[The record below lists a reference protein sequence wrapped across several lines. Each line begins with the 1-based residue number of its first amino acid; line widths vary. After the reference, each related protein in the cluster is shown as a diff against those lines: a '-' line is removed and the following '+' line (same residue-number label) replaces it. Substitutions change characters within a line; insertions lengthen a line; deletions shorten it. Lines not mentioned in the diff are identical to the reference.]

1 MLKKSSFIPAT
12 EIGGGISKRRK
23 LFFAKTRELLKSELL
38 NADGS
43 GRIPQFNA
51 PWREPVWCLAA
62 LYSGDKEDI
71 DLANSVLANY
81 PKTPASKYKDL
92 GIFYGGNFGIFQS
105 NIMAGLLHRF
115 GHLMNDE
122 ARKFCQS
129 HCEKLF
135 STRYGSGQVEYNF
148 HGVNDNMPMMST
160 YGLILGGE
168 AMGNEQAVKHGLWK
182 LHQFRRHLSRCAW
195 ASEYN
200 SSTYTAVTL
209 AGAARIASFA
219 HDEEIR
225 QLALEIEQRLWTEV
239 ILHFHPGTFMQSGP
253 HCRAYSIDDVGH
265 THSLQ
270 AILWLVFGPE
280 ISGRDLIQS
289 YFAPDGKEVLHFC
302 GNPAQSIAEY
312 VDMLE
317 CDFHLPEQAYE
328 LMSERAYP
336 AHIKGRTEIMSIY
349 DDFASEVH
357 TTTYMQENYS
367 LGTSTLPLCGGD
379 QTNQF
384 YATYKRKPSPE
395 SFKDAAPVLCKYF
408 IGDTEMGA
416 HQTSEDG
423 KWSGEAYQKNL
434 GWLYAIQQDN
444 TAMVTGTPSREE
456 ALETDTLKLDII
468 FPAQYGNISASIIGD
483 SGVKSGAAGE
493 SAEVVPVSVEAG
505 EVFMHIQPLLPTNLP
520 RKAALRFKTINN
532 YEMLELVNYEGESR
546 NFSQV
551 ELSHVLN
558 GFVFTIE
565 DKSKFS
571 SFEEFHQQMS
581 DCRIVDYLFNKHRF
595 INFQRDDVDIDLT
608 VSLIPFGVQT
618 EAINGRVIER
628 PFFACNQ
635 LDVSKL
641 PFMSGKVERNF
652 PFFPWDGL
660 ETSYFDGS
668 WMVGSDGITP
678 NYGKRQEFI
687 KIDN

>member
-12 EIGGGISKRRK
+12 ETGGGISERRK
-23 LFFAKTRELLKSELL
+23 LYFAKTRELLKSELL
-38 NADGS
+38 NSDGS

-62 LYSGDKEDI
+62 LYSGDNSDI
-71 DLANSVLANY
+71 TLANNVLESY
-81 PKTPASKYKDL
+81 PKAPAADYKDL
-92 GIFYGGNFGIFQS
+92 GIFFGGNFGIFQS
-105 NIMAGLLHRF
+105 NIIAGLLHRF
-115 GHLMNDE
+115 GHLMSDE
-122 ARKFCQS
+122 ARRFCQI

-168 AMGNEQAVKHGLWK
+168 AMGNKQAVKHGLWK
-182 LHQFRRHLSRCAW
+182 LHQLRRHLSRCAW

-225 QLALEIEQRLWTEV
+225 QLALEIEQRLWMEV
-239 ILHFHPGTFMQSGP
+239 ILHFHPGTFMQAGP
-253 HCRAYSIDDVGH
+253 HCRAYSIDSAGH

-317 CDFHLPEQAYE
+317 CDFHLPEQALE
-328 LMSERAYP
+328 LMSKRSYP
-336 AHIKGRTEIMSIY
+336 VHIKGRTEIMSIY
-349 DDFASEVH
+349 DNFASEVH
-357 TTTYMQENYS
+357 TTTFMQENYS
-367 LGTSTLPLCGGD
+367 LGTSTLPLCGGE

-384 YATYKRKPSPE
+384 YATYKQASKPE

-408 IGDTEMGA
+408 IKETNIGKHE
-416 HQTSEDG
+416 TSEDG
-423 KWSGEAYQKNL
+423 AHSGELFQKNF
-434 GWLYAIQQDN
+434 GWAYALQKDN
-444 TAMVTGTPSREE
+444 TAMVIAMPTRENQ
-456 ALETDTLKLDII
+456 LQTDCLKLGLI
-468 FPAQYGNISASIIGD
+468 FPAHYGSIAASIIGD
-483 SGVKSGAAGE
+483 SGVNAGASGE

-505 EVFMHIQPLLPTNLP
+505 EVYMHIQPLLPTNLP
-520 RKAALRFKTINN
+520 RKAALRFKRVNS
-532 YEMLELVNYEGESR
+532 YEILELVNYEGETR
-546 NFSQV
+546 NFDLV
-551 ELSHVLN
+551 ELSNVLN

-565 DKSKFS
+565 DKSKFPS
-571 SFEEFHQQMS
+571 LEEFHDKMS
-581 DCRIVDYLFNKHRF
+581 NCRIVDYLFNKHRF
-595 INFQRDDVDIDLT
+595 INFQRNDVDIDLT

-618 EAINGRVIER
+618 EAINGRAVER

-641 PFMSGKVERNF
+641 PFMSGKVEHNF
-652 PFFPWDGL
+652 PFFPWNGL
-660 ETSYFDGS
+660 ETSYFDDS
-668 WMVGSDGITP
+668 WIVGSNGVEP
-678 NYGKRQEFI
+678 NYSKRQEFL
-687 KIDN
+687 K